1 MFKAAHDSD
10 PRNAGAIV
18 NLGDVDY
25 EKGLYEDAALK
36 FLDALEIKPLD
47 EEALQ
52 NLAMALG

>member
-25 EKGLYEDAALK
+25 EKG
-36 FLDALEIKPLD
+36 
-47 EEALQ
+47 
-52 NLAMALG
+52 

>member
-1 MFKAAHDSD
+1 
-10 PRNAGAIV
+10 
-18 NLGDVDY
+18 
-25 EKGLYEDAALK
+25 LK